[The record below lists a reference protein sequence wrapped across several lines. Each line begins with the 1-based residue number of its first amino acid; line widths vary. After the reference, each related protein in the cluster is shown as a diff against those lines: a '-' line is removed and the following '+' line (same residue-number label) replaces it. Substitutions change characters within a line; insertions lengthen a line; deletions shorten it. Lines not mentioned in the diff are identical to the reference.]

1 MTVPA
6 YQRIKHHVLA
16 RIDSGEW
23 RPGDQVP
30 SENTLVRDLGLS
42 RMTVHR
48 ALREL
53 TMEGRLIRVQGSGTY
68 VAEPKP
74 QSALLE
80 IRPIDEEIVDRG
92 GVYRATVVEAAIVP
106 ANEDTARLL
115 DVGYGADVF
124 HVVLVHSADELPIQ
138 VEDRHVNP
146 AVVPNFLKQDFTAV
160 TPSRYLV
167 DTVPVNEIEHVIE
180 AVRPS
185 AREAKLLGIS
195 SDEPCLMLSRRT
207 WSGGKVV
214 TRVRLTSPGDRR
226 RLGGRFEPFAKG

>member
-6 YQRIKHHVLA
+6 YQRIKQHVL
-16 RIDSGEW
+16 RHIDAGDW

-30 SENTLVRDLGLS
+30 SENALVREHGLS

-80 IRPIDEEIVDRG
+80 IRPIDEEISDRG
-92 GVYRATVVEAAIVP
+92 GVYRATVVEAAKVP

-124 HVVLVHSADELPIQ
+124 HVVLVHSEDDLAIQ
-138 VEDRHVNP
+138 VEDRYVNP
-146 AVVPNFLKQDFTAV
+146 AVAPDFLKQDFTTT

-167 DTVPVNEIEHVIE
+167 DTIPVNEIEHVIE

-195 SDEPCLMLSRRT
+195 GDEPCLVLSRRT
-207 WSGGKVV
+207 WSGDKVV
-214 TRVRLTSPGDRR
+214 TRVRLTSPGNRR
-226 RLGGRFEPFAKG
+226 RLGGRFEPFGSG

>member
-6 YQRIKHHVLA
+6 YQRIKQHVL
-16 RIDSGEW
+16 RHIDAGDW

-30 SENTLVRDLGLS
+30 SENALVREHGLS

-80 IRPIDEEIVDRG
+80 IRPIDEEISDRG
-92 GVYRATVVEAAIVP
+92 GVYRATVVEAAKVP

-124 HVVLVHSADELPIQ
+124 HVVLVHSEDDLAIQ
-138 VEDRHVNP
+138 VEDRYVNP
-146 AVVPNFLKQDFTAV
+146 AVARDFLKQDFTTI

-167 DTVPVNEIEHVIE
+167 DTIPVNEIEHVIE

-185 AREAKLLGIS
+185 AREVKLLGIS
-195 SDEPCLMLSRRT
+195 GDEPCLVLSRRT
-207 WSGGKVV
+207 WSGDKVV
-214 TRVRLTSPGDRR
+214 TRVRLTSPGTRR